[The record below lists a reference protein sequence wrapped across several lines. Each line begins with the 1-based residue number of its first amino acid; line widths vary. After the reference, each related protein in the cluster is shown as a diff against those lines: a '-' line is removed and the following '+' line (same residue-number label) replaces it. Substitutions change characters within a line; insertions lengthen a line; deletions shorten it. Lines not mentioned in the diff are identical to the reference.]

1 MKKSIARTCI
11 GMICSS
17 VIRNIFGNSAP
28 AVAIL
33 LLSFLM
39 GMSISAHALP
49 KVTLENL
56 IDENRLHSAPT
67 DANAKKQSNDLKGIL
82 EVLDTATSTSFELKF
97 HATYTKP
104 IVFAGQLT
112 AKDNIVS
119 ILRYYTSGANKI
131 NIFKLREMSGCIS
144 ANHIDQMGWMAMDL
158 VLSQPGVVLNSK
170 VSKQNYSV
178 AFYPNPANYIL
189 YFNFTR
195 SNGVEIIKLARQILF
210 ESDVLQSSDKSSLT
224 AGLYILKADG
234 VII

>member
-17 VIRNIFGNSAP
+17 VIRNVFGNSAP

-39 GMSISAHALP
+39 GMSISANAFS
-49 KVTLENL
+49 KESQEKL
-56 IDENRLHSAPT
+56 IDENRLLSALT
-67 DANAKKQSNDLKGIL
+67 DVNAKKQLNDLKGIL

-97 HATYTKP
+97 HATYTEP
-104 IVFAGQLT
+104 IVFTGQLT

-119 ILRYYTSGANKI
+119 TLRYYTSGDNKI
-131 NIFKLREMSGCIS
+131 NTFKQRDSTI
-144 ANHIDQMGWMAMDL
+144 HIDQMGWMEMDL
-158 VLSQPGVVLNSK
+158 VPGRPVVVLNSK

-195 SNGVEIIKLARQILF
+195 SGGVEIIKLAGQILF
-210 ESDVLQSSDKSSLT
+210 ESDVSKSVDMS
-224 AGLYILKADG
+224 
-234 VII
+234 

>member
-17 VIRNIFGNSAP
+17 VIRNVFGNSAT

-39 GMSISAHALP
+39 GISISAHALP

-67 DANAKKQSNDLKGIL
+67 DANAKKQLNDQKGIL
-82 EVLDTATSTSFELKF
+82 DVLDTATSTPFEVGF
-97 HATYTKP
+97 DATFIEP
-104 IVFAGQLT
+104 IVFNGQLT
-112 AKDNIVS
+112 AEDNIVS
-119 ILRYYTSGANKI
+119 TLRYYTSGDNKI
-131 NIFKLREMSGCIS
+131 NIFKQREMSGCIS
-144 ANHIDQMGWMAMDL
+144 TIHIDQMGWMVMDF
-158 VLSQPGVVLNSK
+158 VPNRPGLVLNSK

-178 AFYPNPANYIL
+178 VYPNPANYNL

-195 SNGVEIIKLARQILF
+195 SSGVEIIKLAGQILF
-210 ESDVLQSSDKSSLT
+210 ESDVSKSVDVS
-224 AGLYILKADG
+224 
-234 VII
+234 